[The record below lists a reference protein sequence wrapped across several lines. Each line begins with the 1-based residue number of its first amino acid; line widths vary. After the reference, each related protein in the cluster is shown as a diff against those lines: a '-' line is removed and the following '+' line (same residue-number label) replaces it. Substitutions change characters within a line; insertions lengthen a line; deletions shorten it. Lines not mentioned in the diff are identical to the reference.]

1 MTTIPNNY
9 NYRLF
14 VWGLFS
20 RGIAAIYFLSFHS
33 LYRNSQVTALAGKR
47 GLSPLTTKLSAIS
60 RDIPTTSR
68 YLRFPT
74 LLWFNA
80 SDATLTCFPVLGLV
94 LSFVTFLGG
103 SWTPC
108 TFGLTWMIYLSLD
121 LPVGL
126 KFPWDALLFEIG
138 FLAQLLPPTSMLTS
152 VADCVD
158 TTALSTTYLP
168 SGGVAWL
175 YRLLLVRLMVGFGR
189 VKFEGHKSRD
199 NCYTQGFLISQP
211 MPTVFGWLGSHMP
224 FFLHRIAIFG
234 MFLIELIL
242 PWFLFCT
249 GSMRLIAASG
259 IASLMVGIQL
269 TGNFGYFNLLTI
281 VLCCASMDTD
291 SSLTVDAWYVDEAPL
306 QSCASIVMVPFLF
319 SLAVLNILFQSWC
332 NESWVHW
339 PLVVHLDDFSVV
351 LGYLGSYC
359 RFFSPF
365 RIVSAYGVFPPASTP
380 PMRFVV
386 LLEGSTEEEEE
397 GGKNETQWKE
407 YSWKYMTSGKG
418 NSNSSSPCFI
428 APHHPRI
435 DHR

>member
-224 FFLHRIAIFG
+224 FFFASYCYIWHVFDRIDLAMVSVLYWADAFDCCQWHCFFDGWYSIDWKF
-234 MFLIELIL
+234 
-242 PWFLFCT
+242 WLF
-249 GSMRLIAASG
+249 
-259 IASLMVGIQL
+259 QL
-269 TGNFGYFNLLTI
+269 TDHCI
-281 VLCCASMDTD
+281 VLCFDGHRFISDRRC
-291 SSLTVDAWYVDEAPL
+291 
-306 QSCASIVMVPFLF
+306 MV
-319 SLAVLNILFQSWC
+319 C
-332 NESWVHW
+332 
-339 PLVVHLDDFSVV
+339 
-351 LGYLGSYC
+351 
-359 RFFSPF
+359 
-365 RIVSAYGVFPPASTP
+365 
-380 PMRFVV
+380 
-386 LLEGSTEEEEE
+386 
-397 GGKNETQWKE
+397 
-407 YSWKYMTSGKG
+407 
-418 NSNSSSPCFI
+418 
-428 APHHPRI
+428 
-435 DHR
+435 